1 VSDDGASPWTAAIA
15 AVTGSVMVGLMPL
28 LARHLYA
35 AGIDPASMLLWR
47 YLLALAPLT
56 LAIAVLRLDVGA
68 AWRGGAWQIVAIG
81 ATLGAAQTLCFWE
94 SIKTLD
100 TSIAVLLFYTY
111 PALTLALERV
121 VLGRPVRLRAAACVA
136 AILCGAALVTVPGLR
151 GGAIDPRGLAWAIP
165 APLIYAVYLVLTASL
180 LRRHPPLIGAV
191 CLYSGMAVVFG
202 AGAAFNGL
210 DWPADR
216 TSWLLLLFIALGPG
230 ALMIT
235 LFSYSAPRLGPSS
248 YAIIANVELVTV
260 VTIGVTV
267 LGEKVTPSR
276 AIGGGLIISGILA
289 HGVFGAR
296 GAAPDRVAALRFPP
310 PQPGKGPGEG
320 GAATPP
326 SAAGS

>member
-1 VSDDGASPWTAAIA
+1 MSENSASPVTAALA
-15 AVTGSVMVGLMPL
+15 AVLGSVMVGLMPL

-47 YLLALAPLT
+47 YVLALVPLS
-56 LAIAVLRLDVGA
+56 LAIAVLRIDLGA
-68 AWRGGAWQIVAIG
+68 AWRGGAWQIVVIG
-81 ATLGAAQTLCFWE
+81 MTLGAAQTLCFWE

-111 PALTLALERV
+111 PVLTLALERV
-121 VLGRPVRLRAAACVA
+121 VLGRPIRLRAAACIA
-136 AILCGAALVTVPGLR
+136 AILCGAALITIPGVR
-151 GGAIDPRGLAWAIP
+151 GGAINLHGLAWAIP

-202 AGAAFNGL
+202 AGAMLNGL

-216 TSWLLLLFIALGPG
+216 TSWLLLVFIALGPG

-267 LGEKVTPSR
+267 LGEKITPWR
-276 AIGGGLIISGILA
+276 AIGGGLIIGGILA
-289 HGVFGAR
+289 HGIFGAR
-296 GAAPDRVAALRFPP
+296 GGRSRRRALLPSP
-310 PQPGKGPGEG
+310 ASGEDQGEG
-320 GAATPP
+320 RAATPP